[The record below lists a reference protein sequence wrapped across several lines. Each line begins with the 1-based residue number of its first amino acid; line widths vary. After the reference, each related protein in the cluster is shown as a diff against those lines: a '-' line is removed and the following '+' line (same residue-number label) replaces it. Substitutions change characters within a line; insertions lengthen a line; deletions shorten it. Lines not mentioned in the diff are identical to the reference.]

1 MSWTSATVICDSAD
15 RPAWLKARAR
25 GITATDVARLMTPSG
40 RAIVIAEKL
49 YGTADSD
56 TSYMAHGRERE
67 PIIAEGVKAKFGMEH
82 NTFLYAGTNLQHL
95 ATPDGVHLHRPDLA
109 EIKTS
114 TKPLQ
119 TTPRVYV
126 DQMQWQAWVLGA
138 ERVLLAWEQH
148 RNGIPVDLEPTYRW
162 VDRDEKRISEL
173 VTAADDLLRY
183 LATERSAA

>member
-95 ATPDGVHLHRPDLA
+95 ATGSGRDQNVNEAAANNPSCVRRPDA
-109 EIKTS
+109 VAGVGARCGACPS
-114 TKPLQ
+114 
-119 TTPRVYV
+119 RV
-126 DQMQWQAWVLGA
+126 GA
-138 ERVLLAWEQH
+138 APQRH
-148 RNGIPVDLEPTYRW
+148 
-162 VDRDEKRISEL
+162 SC
-173 VTAADDLLRY
+173 
-183 LATERSAA
+183 RS